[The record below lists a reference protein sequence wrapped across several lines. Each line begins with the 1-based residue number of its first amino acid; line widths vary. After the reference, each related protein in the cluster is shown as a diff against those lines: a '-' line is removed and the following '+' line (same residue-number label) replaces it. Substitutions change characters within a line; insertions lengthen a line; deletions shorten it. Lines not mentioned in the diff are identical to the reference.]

1 MGYVYL
7 TKKDL
12 SLVTL
17 IKRWSLFKTQEYP
30 YLKVLPSVSLSTSFQ
45 LNLGLTEISVFMAA
59 DEAEVSLIPS
69 VLGAAWLF
77 FLGVFGLILLGRLG
91 LFLESLDGLTMVVDD
106 PLVSWLLRA
115 WKPFWDDEAAG
126 ETLMWLVNSMA
137 LSFWGRP
144 ASYQVPS
151 LIDQTCHIRIPGHL
165 RLSEQWKQERF
176 QQAHNQGLR

>member
-137 LSFWGRP
+137 LSFWGWP
-144 ASYQVPS
+144 ASNQVPI
-151 LIDQTCHIRIPGHL
+151 LFD
-165 RLSEQWKQERF
+165 
-176 QQAHNQGLR
+176 